1 MRVNFDKNGLVP
13 AIVQDEKTKAVLM
26 LGYMNTE
33 AIDLTKKNKKVT
45 FYSRSKK
52 RIWMKGEESGN
63 FLEFISMKSDCD
75 NDTLLVRAIPTGN
88 VCHKGDDTCWGEK
101 NFEQISFVTELEE
114 IILNRFNIRNEKSY
128 ISSLFSKGINKI
140 AQKFG
145 EEAVE
150 LVIESKD
157 DKDELFL
164 NESADVLFHFLILL
178 KAKGFSFTDVIDKLE
193 DRKNKE

>member
-1 MRVNFDKNGLVP
+1 MKVNFDKNGLVP
-13 AIVQDEKTKAVLM
+13 AVVQDEKTKAVLM

-114 IILNRFNIRNEKSY
+114 IILDRFNNRNEKSY

-157 DKDELFL
+157 EKDELFL
-164 NESADVLFHFLILL
+164 NESEDVLFHFLILL

-193 DRKNKE
+193 DRKK

>member
-1 MRVNFDKNGLVP
+1 MKVNFDKNGLVP
-13 AIVQDEKTKAVLM
+13 AIVQDEKTKVVLM

-33 AIDLTKKNKKVT
+33 AIYLTKKNKKVT

-75 NDTLLVRAIPTGN
+75 NDTLLVRAIPAGN

-114 IILNRFNIRNEKSY
+114 IISDRFSNRDENSY
-128 ISSLFSKGINKI
+128 ISTLFNKGINKI

-164 NESADVLFHFLILL
+164 NESADVLFHFLILI
-178 KAKGFSFTDVIDKLE
+178 KSKGFSFTDVIDKLE
-193 DRKNKE
+193 DRKK

>member
-1 MRVNFDKNGLVP
+1 MKVNFDKNGLVP

-26 LGYMNTE
+26 LGYMNNE

-75 NDTLLVRAIPTGN
+75 NDTLLVRAIPAGN

-114 IILNRFNIRNEKSY
+114 IISDRFSNRDENSY
-128 ISSLFSKGINKI
+128 ISTLFNKGINKI

-145 EEAVE
+145 AGGGCQ
-150 LVIESKD
+150 K
-157 DKDELFL
+157 
-164 NESADVLFHFLILL
+164 
-178 KAKGFSFTDVIDKLE
+178 
-193 DRKNKE
+193 R

>member
-13 AIVQDEKTKAVLM
+13 AIVQDKKTKAVLM

-33 AIDLTKKNKKVT
+33 AINLTKKNKKVT

-114 IILNRFNIRNEKSY
+114 IILNRFNNRNEKSY

-193 DRKNKE
+193 DRKK

>member
-1 MRVNFDKNGLVP
+1 MKVNFDKNGLVP
-13 AIVQDEKTKAVLM
+13 AVVQDEKTKDVLM

-114 IILNRFNIRNEKSY
+114 IILDRFNNRNEKSY

-157 DKDELFL
+157 EKDELFL

-193 DRKNKE
+193 DRKK

>member
-1 MRVNFDKNGLVP
+1 MKVNFDKNGLVP
-13 AIVQDEKTKAVLM
+13 AVVQDEKTKAVLM

-114 IILNRFNIRNEKSY
+114 IILDRFNNRNEKSY

-157 DKDELFL
+157 EKDELFL

>member
-1 MRVNFDKNGLVP
+1 MKVNFDKNGLVP
-13 AIVQDEKTKAVLM
+13 AVVQDEKTKAVLM

-114 IILNRFNIRNEKSY
+114 IILNRFNNRNEKSY
-128 ISSLFSKGINKI
+128 ISSLFSKGMNKI

-193 DRKNKE
+193 DRKK

>member
-63 FLEFISMKSDCD
+63 FLEFVSMKSDCD
-75 NDTLLVRAIPTGN
+75 NDTLLVSAIPTGN

-114 IILNRFNIRNEKSY
+114 IILDRFNNRNEKSY

-193 DRKNKE
+193 GRKK

>member
-1 MRVNFDKNGLVP
+1 MKVNFDKNGLVP
-13 AIVQDEKTKAVLM
+13 AVVQDEKTKAVLM

-52 RIWMKGEESGN
+52 RIWVKGEESGN

-101 NFEQISFVTELEE
+101 NFEQISFVTELEK
-114 IILNRFNIRNEKSY
+114 IILDRFNNRNEKSY

-150 LVIESKD
+150 LLIESKD
-157 DKDELFL
+157 DKEELFL

-193 DRKNKE
+193 DRKK

>member
-1 MRVNFDKNGLVP
+1 MKVNFDKNGLVP
-13 AIVQDEKTKAVLM
+13 AIVQDEKTKVVLM

-33 AIDLTKKNKKVT
+33 AIYLTKKNKKVT

-75 NDTLLVRAIPTGN
+75 NDTLLVRAIPAGN

-114 IILNRFNIRNEKSY
+114 IISDRFSNRDENSY
-128 ISSLFSKGINKI
+128 ISTLFNKGINKI

-164 NESADVLFHFLILL
+164 NESADVLFHFLILI
-178 KAKGFSFTDVIDKLE
+178 KSKGFSFTDVIDKLE
-193 DRKNKE
+193 GRKK

>member
-1 MRVNFDKNGLVP
+1 MKVNFDKNGLVP
-13 AIVQDEKTKAVLM
+13 AVVQDEKTKAVLM

-52 RIWMKGEESGN
+52 RIWVKGEESGN

-114 IILNRFNIRNEKSY
+114 IILDRFNNRNEKSY

-157 DKDELFL
+157 DKEELFL

-193 DRKNKE
+193 DRKK

>member
-1 MRVNFDKNGLVP
+1 MKVNFDKNGLVP

-33 AIDLTKKNKKVT
+33 AIHLTKKNKKVT

-75 NDTLLVRAIPTGN
+75 NDTLLVRAIPAGN
-88 VCHKGDDTCWGEK
+88 VCHKGDETCWGEK
-101 NFEQISFVTELEE
+101 NLEQISFVTELEE
-114 IILNRFNIRNEKSY
+114 IILDRFNNRNKKSY
-128 ISSLFSKGINKI
+128 ISSLFNKGMNKI

-193 DRKNKE
+193 DRKK

>member
-1 MRVNFDKNGLVP
+1 MKVNFDKNGLVP

-33 AIDLTKKNKKVT
+33 AIHLTKKNKKVT

-52 RIWMKGEESGN
+52 RIWMKGEETRTY
-63 FLEFISMKSDCD
+63 LEFISMKSDCD
-75 NDTLLVRAIPTGN
+75 NDTLLVRAIPAGN

-114 IILNRFNIRNEKSY
+114 IILDRFNNRNEKSY
-128 ISSLFSKGINKI
+128 ISSLFNKGIKKI

-157 DKDELFL
+157 DKEELFL
-164 NESADVLFHFLILL
+164 NESADVLFHYLILL
-178 KAKGFSFTDVIDKLE
+178 KSKGFSFTDVINKLE
-193 DRKNKE
+193 GRKK